1 MVSRGERLQWQQ
13 STGHIPGLSQVMTQ
27 VTVFG
32 GSGFIGRHLVEH
44 LGRAGASVRVAT
56 RHPPQTAEPSRL
68 ARIQQVEAD
77 ILDDEAVQAAIRGA
91 DTVINL
97 VGILSQAHRQTFT
110 ALHEAGARRVAA
122 SARRL
127 GVKQLIYVSALGAGR
142 TAPALADRS
151 KAAGEA
157 AVRTAFPDATIIRPS
172 LVYGSDDHFFNGFAA
187 RARRL
192 PALPLIGGGQTR
204 FQPVYVED
212 VVAGFTAIL
221 ATPAS
226 RGKIYEFG
234 GPRVYTFKEL
244 LEFVCATIK
253 SRSLLVPLPFWAAEL
268 LGGLLQVF
276 PDAPLT
282 RDQVRL
288 LRTDKVVS
296 GFEPTLADIGIEARA
311 LETVVPEYLAVY
323 QRG

>member
-1 MVSRGERLQWQQ
+1 MQ
-13 STGHIPGLSQVMTQ
+13 H

-44 LGRAGASVRVAT
+44 LARAGASVRVAT
-56 RHPPQTAEPSRL
+56 RHPLTTAEPLRL
-68 ARIQQVEAD
+68 ARVQHVAAD
-77 ILDDEAVQAAIRGA
+77 ILDDEAVQAAVQGA

-97 VGILSQAHRQTFT
+97 VGILSQAQRQTFT
-110 ALHEAGARRVAA
+110 AIHEDGARRVAT

-127 GVKQLIYVSALGAGR
+127 GVRQLVHVSALGASH

-157 AVRTAFPDATIIRPS
+157 AVRAAFREATIIRPS
-172 LVYGSDDHFFNGFAA
+172 LVYGPDDHFFNGFA
-187 RARRL
+187 RLARRL
-192 PALPLIGGGQTR
+192 PALPLIGGGETR

-212 VVAGFTAIL
+212 VVAGVAAIL
-221 ATPAS
+221 ADPAS
-226 RGKIYEFG
+226 RGKTYEFG
-234 GPRVYTFKEL
+234 SPRVYTFKEL
-244 LEFVCATIK
+244 IEFVCATINALP
-253 SRSLLVPLPFWAAEL
+253 LLVPLPFWAAEV
-268 LGGLLQVF
+268 LGGVLQVF

-296 GFEPTLADIGIEARA
+296 GSEPTLADVGVEAKA
-311 LETVVPEYLAVY
+311 LETIVPEYLEMY
-323 QRG
+323 

>member
-1 MVSRGERLQWQQ
+1 MTTVAAVDWPCS
-13 STGHIPGLSQVMTQ
+13 GHSQPITP
-27 VTVFG
+27 VTDFG

-44 LGRAGASVRVAT
+44 LARAGASVRVAT
-56 RHPPQTAEPSRL
+56 RHPPPTAEPSRL

-77 ILDDEAVQAAIRGA
+77 ILDDAAVQAAVHGA

-97 VGILSQAHRQTFT
+97 VGILSPAHRHTSRPSMKTGLTRWPQRQ
-110 ALHEAGARRVAA
+110 ALGAGNW
-122 SARRL
+122 S
-127 GVKQLIYVSALGAGR
+127 VSALGASR

-157 AVRTAFPDATIIRPS
+157 AVRAAFPDATIIRPS
-172 LVYGSDDHFFNGFAA
+172 LVFGSDDHFFNGFAA

-226 RGKIYEFG
+226 RRKSTSSGCPG
-234 GPRVYTFKEL
+234 VYTFKEL
-244 LEFVCATIK
+244 LEFVCATI
-253 SRSLLVPLPFWAAEL
+253 RARPLRVPVPFWAAEL

-276 PDAPLT
+276 PGAPIT

-288 LRTDKVVS
+288 LRTDKVVGGS
-296 GFEPTLADIGIEARA
+296 EPPLGDLGVEPQA
-311 LETVVPEYLAVY
+311 LETIVPEYLSAYRQVG
-323 QRG
+323 RG

>member
-1 MVSRGERLQWQQ
+1 M
-13 STGHIPGLSQVMTQ
+13 PQ

-44 LGRAGASVRVAT
+44 LARTGASARVAV
-56 RHPPQTAEPSRL
+56 RNPLLRAERAVPEGVQHI
-68 ARIQQVEAD
+68 AAD
-77 ILDDEAVQAAIRGA
+77 ILDDEAVRAAIQGA

-97 VGILSQAHRQTFT
+97 VGILAQAHRQTFT
-110 ALHEAGARRVAA
+110 AIHEDGARRVAA
-122 SARRL
+122 SAKHL
-127 GVKQLIYVSALGAGR
+127 GVRQLVHVSALGAGR

-151 KAAGEA
+151 KAAGEE
-157 AVRTAFPDATIIRPS
+157 AVRAAFPEATIVRPS
-172 LVYGSDDHFFNGFAA
+172 LVFGSDDHFFNGFAA

-212 VVAGFTAIL
+212 VVAGFAAIL

-234 GPRVYTFKEL
+234 GPQVYTFREL
-244 LEFVCATIK
+244 LEFVCATI
-253 SRSLLVPLPFWAAEL
+253 RARPLLVPVPFWAAEL

-276 PDAPLT
+276 PGAPIT

-288 LRTDKVVS
+288 LRTHKVVS
-296 GFEPTLADIGIEARA
+296 GSEPTLGDLGVEPQA
-311 LETVVPEYLAVY
+311 LETIAPEYLAAY
-323 QRG
+323 RQGGRG

>member
-1 MVSRGERLQWQQ
+1 MQ
-13 STGHIPGLSQVMTQ
+13 H

-44 LGRAGASVRVAT
+44 LARAGASVRIAA
-56 RHPPQTAEPSRL
+56 RHPLATAEPPRL
-68 ARIQQVEAD
+68 AQVQYVEAD
-77 ILDDEAVQAAIRGA
+77 ILDDAAVEAAIQGA

-97 VGILSQAHRQTFT
+97 VGILSQARRQTFT
-110 ALHEAGARRVAA
+110 AIHEDGARRVAA

-127 GVKQLIYVSALGAGR
+127 GARQLVHVSALGAGR

-157 AVRTAFPDATIIRPS
+157 AVCTAFPDATIIRPS
-172 LVYGSDDHFFNGFAA
+172 LVYGPDDHFFNGFATL
-187 RARRL
+187 ARRL
-192 PALPLIGGGQTR
+192 PALPLIGGGRTR
-204 FQPVYVED
+204 FQPIYVED
-212 VVAGFTAIL
+212 VAAAFAAIL
-221 ATPAS
+221 ANPAS
-226 RGKIYEFG
+226 RGKTYEFG

-244 LEFVCATIK
+244 LEFVCATI
-253 SRSLLVPLPFWAAEL
+253 SARPLLVPLPFWAAEV

-276 PDAPLT
+276 PDAPFT

-296 GFEPTLADIGIEARA
+296 GSEPTLADIGIDAKT
-311 LETVVPEYLAVY
+311 LETIVPGYLAAH
-323 QRG
+323 

>member
-1 MVSRGERLQWQQ
+1 MQ
-13 STGHIPGLSQVMTQ
+13 H
-27 VTVFG
+27 VTIFG

-44 LGRAGASVRVAT
+44 LVRAGASVRIAA
-56 RHPPQTAEPSRL
+56 RHPLTTAEPPRL
-68 ARIQQVEAD
+68 AQAQLVEAD
-77 ILDDEAVQAAIRGA
+77 ILDDAAVRAAIQGA

-110 ALHEAGARRVAA
+110 ALHEDGARRVAA
-122 SARRL
+122 TARRL
-127 GVKQLIYVSALGAGR
+127 GVRQLVHVSALGASR
-142 TAPALADRS
+142 TAPARADRS

-157 AVRTAFPDATIIRPS
+157 AVRATFPEATIIRPS
-172 LVYGSDDHFFNGFAA
+172 LVYGPDDHFFNGFAA

-192 PALPLIGGGQTR
+192 PALPLIGGGRTR

-212 VVAGFTAIL
+212 VVAGFAAIL
-221 ATPAS
+221 ASPAS
-226 RGKIYEFG
+226 RSETYEFG
-234 GPRVYTFKEL
+234 GPRVYTFREL

-276 PDAPLT
+276 PGAPLT

-296 GFEPTLADIGIEARA
+296 GFEPTLADIGVEARA

>member
-1 MVSRGERLQWQQ
+1 MQ
-13 STGHIPGLSQVMTQ
+13 HII
-27 VTVFG
+27 VFG

-44 LGRAGASVRVAT
+44 LARAGASVRIAA
-56 RHPPQTAEPSRL
+56 RHPLTTAEPPRL
-68 ARIQQVEAD
+68 ARIQHVKAD
-77 ILDDEAVQAAIRGA
+77 ILDDAAVRAAIQGA

-110 ALHEAGARRVAA
+110 AIHEDGARRVAA
-122 SARRL
+122 SAKHL
-127 GVKQLIYVSALGAGR
+127 GVRQLVHVSALGASR

-157 AVRTAFPDATIIRPS
+157 AVCATFPEATIIRPS
-172 LVYGSDDHFFNGFAA
+172 LVYGPDDHFFNGFAS
-187 RARRL
+187 RALRL
-192 PALPLIGGGQTR
+192 PALPLIGGGRTR
-204 FQPVYVED
+204 FQPVHVED
-212 VVAGFTAIL
+212 VVAGFAAIL
-221 ATPAS
+221 ADPAS
-226 RGKIYEFG
+226 RGQTYEFG
-234 GPRVYTFKEL
+234 GPRIYTFKEL
-244 LEFVCATIK
+244 LEFVCATIDA
-253 SRSLLVPLPFWAAEL
+253 RPVLVPVPFWAAEL

-276 PDAPLT
+276 PKAPLT

-296 GFEPTLADIGIEARA
+296 GFEPTLPDIGVEARA

>member
-1 MVSRGERLQWQQ
+1 MQ
-13 STGHIPGLSQVMTQ
+13 H

-44 LGRAGASVRVAT
+44 LARTGASVRVAA
-56 RHPPQTAEPSRL
+56 RHPLTTAEPPRL
-68 ARIQQVEAD
+68 ARIQHVEVD
-77 ILDDEAVQAAIRGA
+77 ILDDAAVQAAIQGA

-97 VGILSQAHRQTFT
+97 VGILSQAGWQTFT
-110 ALHEAGARRVAA
+110 ALHEDGARRVAA
-122 SARRL
+122 IARRL
-127 GVKQLIYVSALGAGR
+127 GVRQLVHVSALGASR

-157 AVRTAFPDATIIRPS
+157 AVRATFPEATIIRPS

-187 RARRL
+187 LARRL
-192 PALPLIGGGQTR
+192 PALPLIGGGRTR

-212 VVAGFTAIL
+212 VVAGVGAIL
-221 ATPAS
+221 ADPAG
-226 RGKIYEFG
+226 RGTTYEFG

-244 LEFVCATIK
+244 LEFVCATIGV
-253 SRSLLVPLPFWAAEL
+253 RALLVTLPFWAAEM
-268 LGGLLQVF
+268 LGGLLQAF

-296 GFEPTLADIGIEARA
+296 GSEPTLADVGVEPKA
-311 LETVVPEYLAVY
+311 LETVVPDYLAVY
-323 QRG
+323 RRN

>member
-1 MVSRGERLQWQQ
+1 
-13 STGHIPGLSQVMTQ
+13 MTQ

-44 LGRAGASVRVAT
+44 LARAGASVRVAT
-56 RHPPQTAEPSRL
+56 RHLPPTAEPSRV
-68 ARIQQVEAD
+68 ARIQQVKAD

-97 VGILSQAHRQTFT
+97 VGILSPAQRQTFT
-110 ALHEAGARRVAA
+110 AIHEAGACQVAA
-122 SARRL
+122 SAKHL
-127 GVKQLIYVSALGAGR
+127 GVRQLVHVSALGASR

-151 KAAGEA
+151 KAAGEE
-157 AVRTAFPDATIIRPS
+157 AVRAAFPEATIVRPS
-172 LVYGSDDHFFNGFAA
+172 LVFGSDDHFFNGFAA

-212 VVAGFTAIL
+212 VVAGFAAIL
-221 ATPAS
+221 ANPAS
-226 RGKIYEFG
+226 RGTIYEFG
-234 GPRVYTFKEL
+234 GPRVYTFREL
-244 LEFVCATIK
+244 LELVCAMIK
-253 SRSLLVPLPFWAAEL
+253 ARPLLVPLPFWAAEL

-276 PDAPLT
+276 PGAPIT

-288 LRTDKVVS
+288 LKTDKVVS
-296 GFEPTLADIGIEARA
+296 GSEPLLGDLGVEPQP
-311 LETVVPEYLAVY
+311 LETIVPEYLSAY
-323 QRG
+323 RR

>member
-1 MVSRGERLQWQQ
+1 
-13 STGHIPGLSQVMTQ
+13 MTQ

-44 LGRAGASVRVAT
+44 LARAGASVRVAT
-56 RHPPQTAEPSRL
+56 RHPSPTGEPPRL

-77 ILDDEAVQAAIRGA
+77 ILDDVAVQAAVHGA

-97 VGILSQAHRQTFT
+97 VGILSPAQRHTFT
-110 ALHEAGARRVAA
+110 AIHEDGARRVAA
-122 SARRL
+122 SAKHL
-127 GVKQLIYVSALGAGR
+127 GVRHLVHVSALGASR

-151 KAAGEA
+151 KAAGEE
-157 AVRTAFPDATIIRPS
+157 AVRAAFPEAAIVRPS
-172 LVYGSDDHFFNGFAA
+172 LVFGSDDHFFNGFAA

-212 VVAGFTAIL
+212 VVAGFAAIL
-221 ATPAS
+221 AHPAS

-234 GPRVYTFKEL
+234 GPQVYTFREL
-244 LEFVCATIK
+244 LEFVCAMI
-253 SRSLLVPLPFWAAEL
+253 RARPLLVPVPFWAAEL
-268 LGGLLQVF
+268 LSGLLQVF
-276 PDAPLT
+276 PGAPLT

-288 LRTDKVVS
+288 LRTHKVVS
-296 GFEPTLADIGIEARA
+296 GSEPLLGDLGVEPQA
-311 LETVVPEYLAVY
+311 LETIVPEYLSAYRQVG
-323 QRG
+323 RG

>member
-1 MVSRGERLQWQQ
+1 MQ
-13 STGHIPGLSQVMTQ
+13 H

-44 LGRAGASVRVAT
+44 LARTGAFVRIAA
-56 RHPPQTAEPSRL
+56 RHPLTTAEPPRL
-68 ARIQQVEAD
+68 AQVEQVAAD
-77 ILDDEAVQAAIRGA
+77 ILDDAAAQAAIQGA

-97 VGILSQAHRQTFT
+97 VGILSQAQRQTFT
-110 ALHEAGARRVAA
+110 AIHEDGARRVAA
-122 SARRL
+122 SAKHLGVRRL
-127 GVKQLIYVSALGAGR
+127 VHVSALGASR

-151 KAAGEA
+151 KAAGEE
-157 AVRTAFPDATIIRPS
+157 AVRATFPEATIIRPS
-172 LVYGSDDHFFNGFAA
+172 LVYGPDDHFFNGFAA
-187 RARRL
+187 LARRL
-192 PALPLIGGGQTR
+192 PALPLIGGGRTR

-212 VVAGFTAIL
+212 VVAGVGAIL
-221 ATPAS
+221 ANPAS
-226 RGKIYEFG
+226 RGQTYEFG

-244 LEFVCATIK
+244 LEFVCATI
-253 SRSLLVPLPFWAAEL
+253 SVRPLLVSLPFWTAEM

-296 GFEPTLADIGIEARA
+296 GSEPTLADVGVEAKA
-311 LETVVPEYLAVY
+311 LETIVPEYLTVH
-323 QRG
+323 RRRP

>member
-1 MVSRGERLQWQQ
+1 MQ
-13 STGHIPGLSQVMTQ
+13 H
-27 VTVFG
+27 VTIFG

-44 LGRAGASVRVAT
+44 LVRAGASVRIAA
-56 RHPPQTAEPSRL
+56 RHPLTPAEPPRLSR
-68 ARIQQVEAD
+68 IHHVEAD
-77 ILDDEAVQAAIRGA
+77 ILDDAAVEAAIHGA
-91 DTVINL
+91 NTVINL

-110 ALHEAGARRVAA
+110 ALHEDGARRVAVT
-122 SARRL
+122 ARRL
-127 GVKQLIYVSALGAGR
+127 GARQLVHVSALGARR

-157 AVRTAFPDATIIRPS
+157 AVRAAFPEATIIRPS
-172 LVYGSDDHFFNGFAA
+172 LVYGPDDHFFNGFAA

-192 PALPLIGGGQTR
+192 PALPLIGGGRTR

-212 VVAGFTAIL
+212 VVAGVGVIL
-221 ATPAS
+221 ANSAS
-226 RGKIYEFG
+226 RGETYEFG
-234 GPRVYTFKEL
+234 GPRVYTFREL

-253 SRSLLVPLPFWAAEL
+253 SRPLLVPVPFWAAEL

-296 GFEPTLADIGIEARA
+296 GFELTLADIGVEARA
-311 LETVVPEYLAVY
+311 LETVVPGYLTVH

>member
-1 MVSRGERLQWQQ
+1 MVSRGERLQCQQ

-44 LGRAGASVRVAT
+44 LARAGASVRVAT

-226 RGKIYEFG
+226 CGKIYEFG

-244 LEFVCATIK
+244 LEFVCATI
-253 SRSLLVPLPFWAAEL
+253 RVRPLLVPVPFWAAEL

-276 PDAPLT
+276 PGAPLT

-288 LRTDKVVS
+288 LRTDKVIGGS
-296 GFEPTLADIGIEARA
+296 EPLLGDLGVEPQA
-311 LETVVPEYLAVY
+311 LETIVPEYLSAY
-323 QRG
+323 RR